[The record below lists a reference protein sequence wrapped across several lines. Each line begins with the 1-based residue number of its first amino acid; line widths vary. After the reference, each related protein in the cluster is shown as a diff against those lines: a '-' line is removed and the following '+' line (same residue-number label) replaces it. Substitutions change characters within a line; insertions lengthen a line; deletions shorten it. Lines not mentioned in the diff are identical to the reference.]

1 MIGLLFLSSGLFA
14 QVTKVCFNEV
24 LVTNH
29 DNYEDDYGQRVPWIE
44 LFNAS
49 YNTANIGGCYLTDDS
64 SNPTKYM
71 IPKGDVLTTIQTRQ
85 HVIFYA
91 DNKPTRGTF
100 HLNFTFNPSSVNT
113 LYLFNTDGKSLIDSV
128 TVPVLPAEVS
138 WGRLVDGKP
147 GWKMLTKVTPS
158 TNNLTLDTNEKV
170 ERFAKS
176 DHAGIAMT
184 IIAMGVVFVIL
195 LICCFAFKGVAAT
208 FKLATSRKQPLANEK
223 QASVP
228 AGEISGEVMAAISMA
243 LYEMTND
250 AHDVENT
257 VLTIERTRRS
267 YSPWSSKIYGL
278 RQMPK

>member
-24 LVTNH
+24 LVTNNE
-29 DNYEDDYGQRVPWIE
+29 NYEDDYGQHVPWFE

-49 YNTANIGGCYLTDDS
+49 YNVVNIGGCYLTNDIN
-64 SNPTKYM
+64 NPKKYM
-71 IPKGDVLTTIQTRQ
+71 IPKGDVLTEIETRQ
-85 HVIFYA
+85 HVLFYA

-100 HLNFTFNPSSVNT
+100 HINFTFDPTKENKV
-113 LYLFNTDGKSLIDSV
+113 YLFNTDGMSLIDSV

-138 WGRLVDGKP
+138 WGRPVDGEEE
-147 GWKMLTKVTPS
+147 WKMLTKVTPS
-158 TNNLTLDTNEKV
+158 TNNLTLDTNEKID
-170 ERFAKS
+170 RFAKH
-176 DHAGIAMT
+176 DKAGIAVT
-184 IIAMGVVFVIL
+184 ITAMGVVFLIL
-195 LICCFAFKGVAAT
+195 LVCCFAFKGVAAT
-208 FKLATSRKQPLANEK
+208 FKRVTRQKQPQSSNK
-223 QASVP
+223 QASAATVD
-228 AGEISGEVMAAISMA
+228 ISGEVMAAISMA

-257 VLTIERTRRS
+257 VLTIERTRRT